1 MKESVKNYERMIA
14 GLRKFMKD
22 NCMNENIVQM
32 ILGQN
37 PDFNINIRNPN
48 NKQIQLIPKLIE
60 EMIRINPSQERA
72 IKNALKYYISLVIGP
87 PGSGKTFLLVN
98 LVYNLLIQKGST
110 EKILIC
116 APTNKAVDNII
127 IWNNLGKLKGWYFKD

>member
-1 MKESVKNYERMIA
+1 M
-14 GLRKFMKD
+14 
-22 NCMNENIVQM
+22 
-32 ILGQN
+32 
-37 PDFNINIRNPN
+37 NINIRNPN

-72 IKNALKYYISLVIGP
+72 IKNALKYYISLIIGP

-98 LVYNLLIQKGST
+98 LVYNILIQKGST
-110 EKILIC
+110 EKIIIC

-127 IWNNLGKLKGWYFKD
+127 ILLKTIL